1 VHCGKFQFIF
11 VPTSFKTFVLF
22 TIKNAAKEK
31 FINRKTNF
39 KDHWLD
45 YAENKHGAKLV
56 AETKI
61 VLNLLTLFLTL
72 PLYWAIFTQS
82 NSRWIFQATKMN
94 GDLGFYTI
102 KPDQMVMLPTIFII
116 FLIPIFDYIV
126 YPILSKVGIKTQLQK
141 VACGFVGCTIAI
153 IVAAFIE
160 WKIKDNY
167 IHMLWLF
174 PQYLLVAT
182 SEVFVWISTINFAY
196 TQAPDRM
203 KSVLTSFVYLT
214 IAGGSLIVTIVS
226 GSNLIDSQ
234 IHEYLMYSGLMVV
247 NIVLFTILAKNYKF
261 VDRK

>member
-1 VHCGKFQFIF
+1 M
-11 VPTSFKTFVLF
+11 
-22 TIKNAAKEK
+22 
-31 FINRKTNF
+31 
-39 KDHWLD
+39 
-45 YAENKHGAKLV
+45 
-56 AETKI
+56 
-61 VLNLLTLFLTL
+61 
-72 PLYWAIFTQS
+72 FTQS

-102 KPDQMVMLPTIFII
+102 KPDQIVMLTTIFII

-126 YPILSKVGIKTQLQK
+126 YPILLRVGIKTQLQK
-141 VACGFVGCTIAI
+141 VACGYVCCGIAI
-153 IVAAFIE
+153 IVAAIIE

-174 PQYLLVAT
+174 PQYLLIAV

-214 IAGGSLIVTIVS
+214 VAGGSLIVTVVS
-226 GSNLIDSQ
+226 GSNLIESQ

-247 NIVLFTILAKNYKF
+247 NSFVFMILAKNYKF
-261 VDRK
+261 VDKNKDLS